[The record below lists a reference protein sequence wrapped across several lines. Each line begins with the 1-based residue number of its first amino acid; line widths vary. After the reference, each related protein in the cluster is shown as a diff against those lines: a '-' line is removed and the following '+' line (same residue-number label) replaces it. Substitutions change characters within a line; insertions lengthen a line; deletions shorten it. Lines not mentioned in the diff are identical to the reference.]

1 MPLESTAEDV
11 RLYLEVGLSPVVC
24 ASCGVEALVKKN
36 SRRHTSVQWTA
47 QAVAGC
53 PEIAAARAA
62 DPDALVLGC
71 ARLKASIDAA
81 AAAGQL
87 VVPDA

>member
-1 MPLESTAEDV
+1 MPLESTSADV
-11 RLYLEVGLSPVVC
+11 RLYLEVGLSPVTC
-24 ASCGVEALVKKN
+24 RSCGVEALVKKS

-71 ARLKASIDAA
+71 GQLRASIDAA
-81 AAAGQL
+81 ADAGEL